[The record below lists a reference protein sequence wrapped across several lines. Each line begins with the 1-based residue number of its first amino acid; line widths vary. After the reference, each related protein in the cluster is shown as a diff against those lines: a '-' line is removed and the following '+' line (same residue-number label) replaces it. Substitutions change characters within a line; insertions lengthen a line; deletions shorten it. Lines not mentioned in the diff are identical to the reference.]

1 MITLEEKA
9 GEIGLD
15 IATTEKLLE
24 KFIEV
29 TREDIRMLKDAEEE
43 DDWVRVREI
52 AHHIKGAA
60 VNLNLT
66 EIAEAGEQLE
76 SLDEISLRRGAAE
89 VIRNMERS
97 FLQHRNLVDEKNARD

>member
-29 TREDIRMLKDAEEE
+29 SGEDIRRLKDAEEE
-43 DDWVRVREI
+43 SDWFRVREI

-76 SLDEISLRRGAAE
+76 SLDEKTLRRRAAE
-89 VIRNMERS
+89 VIRNLERS
-97 FLQHRNLVDEKNARD
+97 FLQLRALIDKKNARD